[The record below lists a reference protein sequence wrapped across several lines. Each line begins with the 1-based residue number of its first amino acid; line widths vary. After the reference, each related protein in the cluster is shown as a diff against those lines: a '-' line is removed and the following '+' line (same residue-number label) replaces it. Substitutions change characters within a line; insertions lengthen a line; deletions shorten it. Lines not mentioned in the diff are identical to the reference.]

1 MPIPKIVE
9 SKSFEEIISD
19 NDLLTDSSLKSYDY
33 VLSTSPGATKS
44 STIQYHKAY
53 FYYSGSIIDHSTFA
67 LKGYQDNFPWLGHAS
82 TYATVTTE
90 FKETLTYEEVGSI
103 SFDTY
108 AYDSNGDLQNSERS
122 ESVYDWVTVE
132 HTPNVTTNTASEKLY
147 VTPNSVGIIVE
158 TSETS
163 EALNPSDYADAH
175 THEEIFTDNAALT
188 HSFKGKE
195 DSSSKQSTTLELI
208 DVKKVV
214 HPDLLSAN
222 SVTSTVSNEESAFIS
237 DIFGGVQ
244 DVPDYAQ
251 SVLDTITSEVYSTT
265 IASMNI
271 HLIGSETK
279 IKQINLRE
287 LQVVSSPFSAS
298 INQNL
303 VGYTS

>member
-9 SKSFEEIISD
+9 SKSFEEIIADKDTLDTLQS
-19 NDLLTDSSLKSYDY
+19 KSYDY
-33 VLSTSPGATKS
+33 ILSTSPGTTKT

-53 FYYSGSIIDHSTFA
+53 FYYSGSVIDHSTFA
-67 LKGYQDNFPWLGHAS
+67 LKGYQDNFPWLDHAS
-82 TYATVTTE
+82 TYATVTTQ
-90 FKETLTYEEVGSI
+90 FQETLTYEEVGSI

-195 DSSSKQSTTLELI
+195 DSSSKPSDTLEF
-208 DVKKVV
+208 KPEKVV
-214 HPDLLSAN
+214 RPELVSAN
-222 SVTSTVSNEESAFIS
+222 SVISTVSNEESAFIS

-244 DVPDYAQ
+244 DVSDYAQ
-251 SVLDTITSEVYSTT
+251 MVLDTITSEVYNTT

-271 HLIGSETK
+271 HVIGSETK

-287 LQVVSSPFSAS
+287 MRVVSSPFSAS